1 MIVRIVKLNFKNEN
15 ILSFE
20 RIFEETKEVIRGYEG
35 CSLLE
40 LYQDVNDASIFFT
53 YSHWESEDHLEA
65 YRNSDFFKEVW
76 GRTKLLFDD
85 KPQAWSVQKIH
96 SLN

>member
-1 MIVRIVKLNFKNEN
+1 MIVRIVKLLFKKEN
-15 ILSFE
+15 IPSFE
-20 RIFEETKEVIRGYEG
+20 GIFEETKEVIRKYDG
-35 CSLLE
+35 CLLLE
-40 LYQDVNDASIFFT
+40 LYQDVNDPSIFFT

-85 KPQAWSVQKIH
+85 TPQAWSVEKIH